1 MGIAPPGDFQAARI
15 IAAGRQPAGIN
26 WQTRQQAFAVIG
38 TLQGAWLASPELQ
51 QLLPGTWVQ
60 GITLALT
67 ILGAVGR
74 LIDQPGTK

>member
-1 MGIAPPGDFQAARI
+1 MKLIPNAAKAPRMLSV
-15 IAAGRQPAGIN
+15 
-26 WQTRQQAFAVIG
+26 QAFAAIG